1 MYIPRSER
9 QVHIFDFWSILQI
22 CPPQRLQK
30 FLVEEVVYRKAATPA
45 CTLVIQCCFDKYF
58 IIV

>member
-22 CPPQRLQK
+22 CPPKRLQK
-30 FLVEEVVYRKAATPA
+30 FLVQEVVYRKTAKPA
-45 CTLVIQCCFDKYF
+45 HTLVI
-58 IIV
+58 